1 MIFCSKVKVNEI
13 MYNRSAVLIYSYRYQ
28 HHHHKFD
35 QLYFKQST
43 KHTFYGL
50 VSKIPQKKAD
60 SKYRSGLSAG
70 LSSSDEFHLGY

>member
-35 QLYFKQST
+35 QLYFKPEYKTYFLMVWSLKSHKRRQTLSIEAV
-43 KHTFYGL
+43 L
-50 VSKIPQKKAD
+50 V
-60 SKYRSGLSAG
+60 
-70 LSSSDEFHLGY
+70 LG